1 MSGIFK
7 TSPFVLAFGF
17 VLALTIPHQA
27 QAQQVSSTAQT
38 SRALETQ
45 QTTQPR
51 QPSGYQDEGIGIG
64 VEALAGFPSFS
75 NVNSSLEAK
84 TSYAFG
90 LWVGGNRSGRVGFTG
105 EFLYLV
111 KKETL
116 GTSEAK
122 HKALEIPAVLHLNLG
137 SRNKNN
143 IMGYGV
149 LGPVFTINVKDELTG
164 GLAGNNF
171 SSADVGLMYGA
182 GVEFARI
189 SVEGRI
195 NQGLK
200 TVTNNGGGVFV
211 DSKARTFELVGKV
224 RFN

>member
-1 MSGIFK
+1 MSRTIAF
-7 TSPFVLAFGF
+7 SPIVSALGLA
-17 VLALTIPHQA
+17 LMLTIPHQA
-27 QAQQVSSTAQT
+27 QAQ
-38 SRALETQ
+38 SRAQLPQPAPELQQGTQ
-45 QTTQPR
+45 QPQTESR
-51 QPSGYQDEGIGIG
+51 DEGIGVG

-75 NVNSSLEAK
+75 NVSSSLEAK
-84 TSYAFG
+84 TSYALG
-90 LWVGGNRSGRVGFTG
+90 LWVGGNRNGRVGFVG

-116 GTSEAK
+116 GVSEAK
-122 HKALEIPAVLHLNLG
+122 HKALEIPAVFHVNVG

-143 IMGYGV
+143 ALVYGV

-182 GVEFARI
+182 GVEFARLSI
-189 SVEGRI
+189 EGRI

-200 TVTNNGGGVFV
+200 TVTDNGGGAFV
-211 DSKARTFELVGKV
+211 DSKVRTFELVGKF

>member
-1 MSGIFK
+1 MSRFYSLPMMVRAIG
-7 TSPFVLAFGF
+7 LAIA
-17 VLALTIPHQA
+17 LAVPQQA
-27 QAQQVSSTAQT
+27 LAQQTQQGTQPQSSST
-38 SRALETQ
+38 
-45 QTTQPR
+45 
-51 QPSGYQDEGIGIG
+51 YQDQGVGVGI
-64 VEALAGFPSFS
+64 EALAGFPSFS
-75 NVNSSLEAK
+75 NVSSSLEAK

-90 LWVGGNRSGRVGFTG
+90 LWVGGNRSGRVGFVG

-122 HKALEIPAVLHLNLG
+122 HKALEIPAVFHLNIG
-137 SRNKNN
+137 SQNKNN
-143 IMGYGV
+143 FLAYGV

-171 SSADVGLMYGA
+171 NSADIGIMYGA
-182 GVEFARI
+182 GVEFARV

-195 NQGLK
+195 NQGMK
-200 TVTNNGGGVFV
+200 TVTNNGGGAFV
-211 DSKARTFELVGKV
+211 DSKARAFELVGKF

>member
-1 MSGIFK
+1 MSRTFAI
-7 TSPFVLAFGF
+7 SPIVAAFGF
-17 VLALTIPHQA
+17 ALVVTIPHQA
-27 QAQQVSSTAQT
+27 QAQQRAQTAQPT
-38 SRALETQ
+38 LEMQQGTQGQSQSGSR
-45 QTTQPR
+45 
-51 QPSGYQDEGIGIG
+51 DEGIGVG

-75 NVNSSLEAK
+75 NVSSSLEAK

-90 LWVGGNRSGRVGFTG
+90 LWVGGNRNGRVGFTG

-122 HKALEIPAVLHLNLG
+122 HKALEIPALLHLNLG

-195 NQGLK
+195 NQGMK

-211 DSKARTFELVGKV
+211 DSKVRTFELVGKV